1 MADTFMESLGA
12 RGVTRRSFLAFCG
25 TVAAAIGVE
34 GITDVQVAEAIE
46 EKLLIGKAE
55 GNLAPVIW
63 MELGSCTGCT
73 ESLAQ
78 SDDPDPA
85 TLLLEYL
92 ALNYAETLSAAAGYS
107 LEEARE
113 ETIEKAPGKYVLVIE
128 GAVMTG
134 NEGWSLCVGND
145 RATNQPIPV
154 CTADG
159 PLAEAARNAA
169 VIISAGSCAV
179 DGGFVAAYPNPM
191 GGCGMQKFCKD
202 NGIDTPVVN
211 IPSCPVNPASLVA
224 VIVQFLL
231 MGAENVVASL
241 NQFNMPSAFFNQT
254 IHDNCPRRGHF
265 ENGEF
270 VYQFGSEEEAKG
282 YCLYAVGCKGP
293 QTRSNCARVRWNR
306 RVSWCIDSG
315 APCIGCAQADPTT
328 TKRNWYDLAT
338 PFLGRLKRVRLGSL
352 RFSVTPVALGIT
364 GIVAAALVVHG
375 FGMKKAGR
383 TAGGAP
389 FEPARE
395 YDIKH
400 NKVTPEELAAA
411 KTELSTHEKEGE

>member
-1 MADTFMESLGA
+1 MADTFMESLEA
-12 RGVTRRSFLAFCG
+12 RGITRRSFLAFCG

-34 GITDVQVAEAIE
+34 GITDVKVAEAIE
-46 EKLLIGKAE
+46 EQLLIGKAE

-73 ESLAQ
+73 EAFAQ
-78 SDDPDPA
+78 TDDPDPA

-113 ETIEKAPGKYVLVIE
+113 QTIANAAGKYVLVIE
-128 GAVMTG
+128 GAVMTA
-134 NEGWSLCVGND
+134 NDGWALAVGND
-145 RATNQPIPV
+145 RSTNKPIPV

-179 DGGFVAAYPNPM
+179 DGGFVSAYPNPM
-191 GGCGMQKFCKD
+191 GACGMQKFCED
-202 NGIDTPVVN
+202 NGIDTPVIN
-211 IPSCPVNPASLVA
+211 IPTCPVNPSNLVA
-224 VIVQFLL
+224 VIVQYLL
-231 MGAENVVASL
+231 MGADNVIESL
-241 NQFNMPSAFFNQT
+241 NQFNMPSAFFDQT

-270 VYQFGSEEEAKG
+270 VYQFGTEEEAKG
-282 YCLYAVGCKGP
+282 YCLYAMGCKGP
-293 QTRSNCARVRWNR
+293 QTRNNCPRVRRNR

-315 APCIGCAQADPTT
+315 APCIGCGQADPRTT
-328 TKRNWYDLAT
+328 TRNWYDTNT
-338 PFLGRLKRVRLGSL
+338 PFRSRLKRVRLGDI

-375 FGMKKAGR
+375 FGMKKTGR
-383 TAGGAP
+383 TSGGAP

-400 NKVTPEELAAA
+400 GKVTDEELAAA